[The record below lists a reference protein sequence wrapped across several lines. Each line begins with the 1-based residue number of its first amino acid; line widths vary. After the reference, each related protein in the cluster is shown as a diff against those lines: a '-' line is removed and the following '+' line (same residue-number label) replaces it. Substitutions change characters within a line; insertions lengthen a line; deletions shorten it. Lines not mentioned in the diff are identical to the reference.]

1 MQQRLAGKVAVITAA
16 TKGIG
21 RATVERLVSEGAKV
35 AFCGRDTAAGASVE
49 QALNDSERSAL
60 FVKADCMELDQIDG
74 LFDAAVAEFGGVDI
88 LFNSAG
94 GGSFGETPDITVE
107 EWNRM
112 FQLDVTTTFYCCKLG
127 IPLMKKR
134 GGGVIVNNASMS
146 GMFGEYKL
154 GAYCAAKAA
163 VINYTRVLAMDHGKD
178 GIRANAI
185 CPGFIATGPS
195 AEIAENDELRGRI
208 LERVPVGRL
217 GQPADIANAVAF
229 LASDDSSFITGQALV
244 ADGGMSVGTNLP
256 DLMS

>member
-1 MQQRLAGKVAVITAA
+1 MQKRFAGKVAVITAA

-35 AFCGRDTAAGASVE
+35 VFCGRDTAAGASVE
-49 QALNDSERSAL
+49 KALNGSERSAL
-60 FVKADCMELDQIDG
+60 FVEADCMDLAQIDP
-74 LFDAAVAEFGGVDI
+74 LFDAAVSEFGGLDI
-88 LFNSAG
+88 LFNSVG
-94 GGSFGETPDITVE
+94 GGSFGETPDMTLE
-107 EWNRM
+107 EWNGM

-127 IPLMKKR
+127 IPLMKQR
-134 GGGVIVNNASMS
+134 GGGVIINNASMS
-146 GMFGEYKL
+146 GLFGEHKL

-195 AEIAENDELRGRI
+195 AEIAENAELRARI
-208 LERVPVGRL
+208 VERVPVGRL
-217 GQPADIANAVAF
+217 GRPVDIANAVAF
-229 LASDDSSFITGQALV
+229 LASDDASFITDHALV